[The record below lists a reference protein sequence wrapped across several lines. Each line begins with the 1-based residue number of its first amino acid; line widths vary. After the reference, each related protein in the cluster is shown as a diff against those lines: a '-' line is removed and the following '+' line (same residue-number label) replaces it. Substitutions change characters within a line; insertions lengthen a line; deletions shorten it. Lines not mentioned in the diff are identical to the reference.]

1 MDEQE
6 LLKEIEDLDHSI
18 TTKKLFTRGLKESD
32 WETLVVWWD
41 AWPDWTTPPRGF
53 LPENGTGGLMVE
65 KDGIPIIAG
74 FIYETNS
81 DAVLF
86 EWVVSNP
93 NYREKDR
100 QDAVEK
106 LLIDAENK
114 IKEMG
119 YKRVFSIGRT
129 KNLIN
134 THKKLGW
141 SVDDTPSHEI
151 IKNL

>member
-1 MDEQE
+1 MDELE
-6 LLKEIEDLDHSI
+6 LLKEIEDLDKNI
-18 TTKKLFTRGLKESD
+18 KTKELFTRKLKESD
-32 WETLVVWWD
+32 WDTLIAWWST
-41 AWPDWTTPPRGF
+41 WPNWEAPAKSF

-65 KDGIPIIAG
+65 KNGKPIIAG

-81 DAVLF
+81 DGVLF

-93 NYREKDR
+93 DYREKDR
-100 QDAVEK
+100 QNAIEK

-119 YKRVFSIGRT
+119 YKRIFSIGRT
-129 KNLIN
+129 KRLID

-141 SVDDTPSHEI
+141 FVDDKPSHEI
-151 IKNL
+151 IKNI

>member
-1 MDEQE
+1 MDELE
-6 LLKEIEDLDHSI
+6 LLKEIEGLDKTI
-18 TTKKLFTRGLKESD
+18 KTKKLFSRKLRESD
-32 WETLVVWWD
+32 WDTLTAWWD
-41 AWPDWTTPPRGF
+41 TWPDWTAPPKGF

-65 KDGIPIIAG
+65 KDGVSIVAG

-93 NYREKDR
+93 DYREKDR

-129 KNLIN
+129 KRLID

-141 SVDDTPSHEI
+141 SVDDKPSHEI

>member
-1 MDEQE
+1 MDELE
-6 LLKEIEDLDHSI
+6 LLQEIENLDKNI
-18 TTKKLFTRGLKESD
+18 GTKKLFTRKLRESD
-32 WETLVVWWD
+32 WDTLVAWWD
-41 AWPDWTTPPRGF
+41 TWPDWVAPPRGF
-53 LPENGTGGLMVE
+53 LPDNGTGGLMVE
-65 KDGIPIIAG
+65 KNNMPIVAG

-93 NYREKDR
+93 DYREKDR

-129 KNLIN
+129 KRLID

-141 SVDDTPSHEI
+141 SVDDKPSHEI

>member
-1 MDEQE
+1 MDELE
-6 LLKEIEDLDHSI
+6 LLKEIENLDKTI
-18 TTKKLFTRGLKESD
+18 NTKELFTRKLKASD
-32 WETLVVWWD
+32 WNTLVAWWD
-41 AWPDWTTPPRGF
+41 TWPDWVAPPKGF
-53 LPENGTGGLMVE
+53 LPDNGTGGLMVE
-65 KDGIPIIAG
+65 KNGVSIIAR

-93 NYREKDR
+93 DYREEDR

-119 YKRVFSIGRT
+119 YKRVFSIGRS
-129 KNLIN
+129 KRLID

-141 SVDDTPSHEI
+141 HVDDKSSHEI

>member
-6 LLKEIEDLDHSI
+6 LLKEIEGLDKTI
-18 TTKKLFTRGLKESD
+18 NTKKLFTRKLRESD
-32 WETLVVWWD
+32 WDTLVTWWD
-41 AWPDWTTPPRGF
+41 AWPDWTTPPKGV
-53 LPENGTGGLMVE
+53 LPDNGTGGFMVE
-65 KDGIPIIAG
+65 KDGMPIVAG

-93 NYREKDR
+93 DYREKDR
-100 QDAVEK
+100 QDAIEK
-106 LLIDAENK
+106 LLIDVENK

-141 SVDDTPSHEI
+141 HVDDKPSHEI

>member
-1 MDEQE
+1 MDELE
-6 LLKEIEDLDHSI
+6 LLKEIENLDKTI
-18 TTKKLFTRGLKESD
+18 NTKELFTRKLKASD
-32 WETLVVWWD
+32 WDTLVAWWET
-41 AWPDWTTPPRGF
+41 WPDWVAPPKGF
-53 LPENGTGGLMVE
+53 LPDNGTGGLMVE
-65 KDGIPIIAG
+65 KNGVSIIAG

-93 NYREKDR
+93 DYREEDR

-119 YKRVFSIGRT
+119 YKRVFSIGRS
-129 KNLIN
+129 KRLID

-141 SVDDTPSHEI
+141 HVDDKSSHEI

>member
-1 MDEQE
+1 
-6 LLKEIEDLDHSI
+6 
-18 TTKKLFTRGLKESD
+18 LFTRKLRESD
-32 WETLVVWWD
+32 WDTLVAWWD
-41 AWPDWTTPPRGF
+41 TWPDWTAPPRGF
-53 LPENGTGGLMVE
+53 LPDNGTGGLMVE
-65 KDGIPIIAG
+65 KNNMPIVAG

-93 NYREKDR
+93 DYREKDR

-106 LLIDAENK
+106 LLIDAESK

-129 KNLIN
+129 KRLID

-141 SVDDTPSHEI
+141 SVDDKPSHEI

>member
-1 MDEQE
+1 MNE
-6 LLKEIEDLDHSI
+6 LDLLQEIENLDKKII
-18 TTKKLFTRGLKESD
+18 TNKLFTRDLRESD
-32 WETLVVWWD
+32 WDILLSWWD
-41 AWPDWTTPPRGF
+41 WWPGWKAPAKNF
-53 LPENGTGGLMVE
+53 LPKNGTGGLMVE
-65 KDGIPIIAG
+65 KNGIPIIAG
-74 FIYETNS
+74 FIYKTNS
-81 DAVLF
+81 DVALF
-86 EWVVSNP
+86 EWVISNP
-93 NYREKDR
+93 KYKDKDR
-100 QDAVEK
+100 KDAIGK

>member
-53 LPENGTGGLMVE
+53 LPENGTGVLMVE

-74 FIYETNS
+74 FIYQTNS

>member
-1 MDEQE
+1 MDELE
-6 LLKEIEDLDHSI
+6 LLKEIENLDKTI
-18 TTKKLFTRGLKESD
+18 NTKELFTRKLKESD
-32 WETLVVWWD
+32 WDTLVAWWD
-41 AWPDWTTPPRGF
+41 TWPDWVAPPKGF
-53 LPENGTGGLMVE
+53 LPDNGTGGLMVE
-65 KDGIPIIAG
+65 KNGVSIIAG

-93 NYREKDR
+93 DYREEDR

-119 YKRVFSIGRT
+119 YKRVFSIGRS
-129 KNLIN
+129 KRLID

-141 SVDDTPSHEI
+141 HVDDKSSHEI

>member
-1 MDEQE
+1 MNELE
-6 LLKEIEDLDHSI
+6 LLQEIEDLDKTINTSE
-18 TTKKLFTRGLKESD
+18 LFTRKLKESD
-32 WETLVVWWD
+32 WDTLVAWWD
-41 AWPDWTTPPRGF
+41 TWPEWTTPAKDF

-65 KDGIPIIAG
+65 KNGIPIVAG

-81 DAVLF
+81 AGVLF

-93 NYREKDR
+93 DYREKDR
-100 QDAVEK
+100 QDAIEK
-106 LLIDAENK
+106 LINDAETK

-119 YKRVFSIGRT
+119 YKHIFSIGRS
-129 KNLIN
+129 KRLID

-141 SVDDTPSHEI
+141 FVDDKSSHEI

>member
-1 MDEQE
+1 MDESE
-6 LLKEIEDLDHSI
+6 LLKEIEELDKTI
-18 TTKKLFTRGLKESD
+18 VTNKLYTRKLRESD
-32 WETLVVWWD
+32 WDTLVAWWD
-41 AWPDWTTPPRGF
+41 WWPGWTAPSKGF

-65 KDGIPIIAG
+65 KDGTPIVAG

-81 DAVLF
+81 NGVLF

-93 NYREKDR
+93 DYRERDRKD
-100 QDAVEK
+100 AIEK

-119 YKRVFSIGRT
+119 YKHIFSIGRN
-129 KNLIN
+129 KHLIN

-141 SVDDTPSHEI
+141 FVDDKPSHEI

>member
-1 MDEQE
+1 MDELE
-6 LLKEIEDLDHSI
+6 LLKEIENLDKTI
-18 TTKKLFTRGLKESD
+18 TTNQLFTRKLKEND
-32 WETLVVWWD
+32 WDTLVAWWNT
-41 AWPDWTTPPRGF
+41 WPNWTAPAKSF

-65 KDGIPIIAG
+65 KDGVPIVAG

-81 DAVLF
+81 SGVLF

-100 QDAVEK
+100 QNAIEK
-106 LLIDAENK
+106 LLIDAERK

-119 YKRVFSIGRT
+119 YGHIFSIGRT
-129 KNLIN
+129 KSLIN

-141 SVDDTPSHEI
+141 FVDDKPSHEI

>member
-32 WETLVVWWD
+32 WETLVAWWD

-93 NYREKDR
+93 DYREEDR

-119 YKRVFSIGRT
+119 YKRIFSIGRT
-129 KNLIN
+129 KRLID

-141 SVDDTPSHEI
+141 FVDDKPSHEI
-151 IKNL
+151 IKNI

>member
-1 MDEQE
+1 MDELE
-6 LLKEIEDLDHSI
+6 LLKEIENLDKTI
-18 TTKKLFTRGLKESD
+18 NTKELFTRKLKASD
-32 WETLVVWWD
+32 WNTLVAWWD
-41 AWPDWTTPPRGF
+41 TWPDLDAPPKGF
-53 LPENGTGGLMVE
+53 LPDNGTGGLMVE
-65 KDGIPIIAG
+65 KNGVSIIAG

-93 NYREKDR
+93 DYREEDR

-119 YKRVFSIGRT
+119 YKRVFSIGRS
-129 KNLIN
+129 KRLID

-141 SVDDTPSHEI
+141 HVDDKSSHEI

>member
-1 MDEQE
+1 MNELE
-6 LLKEIEDLDHSI
+6 LLKEIEDLDQTI
-18 TTKKLFTRGLKESD
+18 KTKELFTRDLKESD
-32 WETLVVWWD
+32 WDTLVEWWN
-41 AWPDWTTPPRGF
+41 AWPDWTVPVRGF

-65 KDGIPIIAG
+65 KDGVPIIAG

-81 DAVLF
+81 DGVLF

-93 NYREKDR
+93 DYREKDR
-100 QDAVEK
+100 QDAIEK

-119 YKRVFSIGRT
+119 YGHIFSIGRT

-141 SVDDTPSHEI
+141 FVDDKPSHEI
-151 IKNL
+151 TKNL